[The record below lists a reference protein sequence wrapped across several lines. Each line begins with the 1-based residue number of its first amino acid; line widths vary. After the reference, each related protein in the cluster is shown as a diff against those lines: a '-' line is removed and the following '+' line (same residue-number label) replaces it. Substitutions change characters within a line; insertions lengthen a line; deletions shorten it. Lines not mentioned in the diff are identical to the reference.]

1 MTGASFMQRYPEK
14 SSIISY
20 LFCAVITTL
29 EAKSKLNGWKIRSM
43 TNNGRGY
50 EHVAGFGARPYP
62 TRQKLPARRG
72 AEYAENPAIAY
83 EPVLCGVNFFQYLLS
98 SILSAFLSAIKI
110 YLSISLYYH

>member
-43 TNNGRGY
+43 TNNVPRIGDGRD
-50 EHVAGFGARPYP
+50 F
-62 TRQKLPARRG
+62 
-72 AEYAENPAIAY
+72 
-83 EPVLCGVNFFQYLLS
+83 
-98 SILSAFLSAIKI
+98 
-110 YLSISLYYH
+110 